1 MTWSQINE
9 SDLADGS
16 QPDLGRY
23 RIKYTLTDSDGNE
36 VIKYRIVTVQDTI
49 APTISLNGPTNDN
62 LECGDTYSD
71 PGATVTDN
79 DPEASY
85 TFSDTNTA
93 TGFTRTYTPSDRSGN
108 IGTPVTRS
116 VTVQDTTPPVVT
128 LSGDSSMTIEAGTAF
143 TDPGASYVDACDG
156 SGTVTGTG
164 NVNTSVVGS
173 YTRSYTY
180 TDGGGNSETV
190 TRTVSVEDTTAP
202 VITLNNSP
210 SMTIAH
216 GSVFSDPGATWS
228 DAVDGSGTISLGSGS
243 VNTSTAGT
251 YTLTYSK
258 TDSSGNT
265 GTATRTVTVSAAPVN
280 WESTTLNIYC
290 SGHQAFWESDYLED
304 KVPRQFKEILFKNSS
319 NYNLSGINLSDRVKW
334 RNPDTGTIEGPF
346 GASSVTDVTTEW
358 QVRTTESDESELVV
372 RRPYTDT
379 SSYIL
384 YSKFTID
391 GSSGP
396 DIFPG
401 NMGLHVFDRDKGW
414 SQAHFSSNETTP
426 VLWIPSNVGNH
437 VPNYSVTKVTEQM
450 CNDWHTMMS
459 NSEQGNLS
467 GYWGGLSKGAT
478 TFYEHYKDRVWYSG
492 MPNENT
498 TSGSILKNRTEP
510 GDLLVLFWYF
520 EPTTNTV
527 LDYFD
532 IPSLATSC
540 PAVSYGDQELVRFF
554 DGNTTTIGGSQ
565 PYLNKVP
572 NLIHENLYPSTSV
585 GVNTDPIYSTW
596 NDGLTWQEQNSD
608 TWGFSWPSDKT
619 YAYYGTLNFTSSRGA
634 HVKNYG
640 KKLEVYNAGSS
651 DHDLIKGSLGVH
663 KFTGWLEMRH
673 PASNA
678 LTGWY
683 NDTIVDSG
691 YEPGWIAYDPAQNT
705 RLRLFIP
712 YVPTNNLYNWESHP

>member
-1 MTWSQINE
+1 MTWSSINA
-9 SDLADGS
+9 SDLSDGS

-23 RIKYTLTDSDGNE
+23 RIKYTITDSDGNE

-49 APTISLNGPTNDN
+49 APTISLVGPTNDN

-79 DPEASY
+79 DPQASY
-85 TFSDTNTA
+85 THNDTNTA

-108 IGTPVTRS
+108 TGIPVTRT
-116 VTVQDTTPPVVT
+116 VTVQDTTDPIVT
-128 LSGDSSMTIEAGTAF
+128 LSGASAMIVEAGSSF
-143 TDPGASYVDACDG
+143 SDPGATYFDTCDG
-156 SGTVTGTG
+156 SGTVAGTGT
-164 NVNTSVVGS
+164 VDTAAVGL

-180 TDGGGNSETV
+180 TDGGGNSDTV
-190 TRTVSVEDTTAP
+190 TRTVSVVDTTAP
-202 VITLNNSP
+202 VITLNGSA
-210 SMTIAH
+210 SMTVANG
-216 GSVFSDPGATWS
+216 GSFTDPGATWS
-228 DAVDGSGTISLGSGS
+228 DAVDGTGNITGSGS

-265 GTATRTVTVSAAPVN
+265 GTATRTVTVGAAPVN
-280 WESTTLNIYC
+280 WETSTLNIYC
-290 SGHQAFWESDYLED
+290 SGQQAFWASNYLED
-304 KVPRQFKEILFKNSS
+304 KVPQQFKELLFKS
-319 NYNLSGINLSDRVKW
+319 NANHSFSGIDVSDRVKW
-334 RNPDTGTIEGPF
+334 RNPDTGNIEGPF

-358 QVRTTESDESELVV
+358 QVRAADSNSSKLVV
-372 RRPYTDT
+372 RRPYTSS
-379 SSYIL
+379 SSYTL
-384 YSKFTID
+384 YSKYTIS

-414 SQAHFSSNETTP
+414 SQTHFSTNETLP
-426 VLWIPSNVGNH
+426 ILWIPNNVGNH

-450 CNDWHTMMS
+450 CNDWHSMMS
-459 NSEQGNLS
+459 ASEQGNLT
-467 GYWGGLSKGAT
+467 GYWGGTAKGNT
-478 TFYEHYKDRVWYSG
+478 TFYQHYKNRVWYSG
-492 MPNENT
+492 MPDENT
-498 TSGSILKNRTEP
+498 VNPTILKDRTEP

-520 EPTTNTV
+520 EPTLNTV
-527 LDYFD
+527 LASQD
-532 IPSLATSC
+532 ISSFASTC
-540 PAVSYGDQELVRFF
+540 PAVSYGDQQLTKFF
-554 DGNTTTIGGSQ
+554 DGNTTTISAAQ

-585 GVNTDPIYSTW
+585 GVNTNPIYSTW

-640 KKLEVYNAGSS
+640 KKLEVFNTGSS
-651 DHDLIKGSLGVH
+651 SHDLIKGSLGVH
-663 KFTGWLEMRH
+663 KFTGWQEMR
-673 PASNA
+673 AANNA

-683 NDTIVDSG
+683 NDTVVDSS
-691 YEPGWIAYDPAQNT
+691 YEPGWITYDPAAGT
-705 RLRLFIP
+705 RLRLYAP
-712 YVPTNNLYNWESHP
+712 YIPTNSQYNWESHP